1 MKSKTKT
8 LRIFYLY
15 GVGIVTLVMFVF
27 GIIAFTSGILN
38 LVFLRGEEASEW
50 AYSIQSIVR
59 NASLIVVGGL
69 MFLYHWK
76 IISRER
82 RTKKEVKSDE

>member
-1 MKSKTKT
+1 MKDKKEI
-8 LRIFYLY
+8 LRVIYLY
-15 GVGIVTLVMFVF
+15 GVSIVTLVMLVSGTIQFV
-27 GIIAFTSGILN
+27 SGVLN
-38 LVFLRGEEASEW
+38 IVFLQASEESRW

-59 NASLIVVGGL
+59 NGSLIVVGGL

-82 RTKKEVKSDE
+82 HIKKR

>member
-1 MKSKTKT
+1 MLVSGT
-8 LRIFYLY
+8 IGFVS
-15 GVGIVTLVMFVF
+15 GV
-27 GIIAFTSGILN
+27 LN
-38 LVFLRGEEASEW
+38 IVFLKVSEESRW

-59 NASLIVVGGL
+59 DGSLIVVGGL

-82 RTKKEVKSDE
+82 HSKKEVKSDE

>member
-1 MKSKTKT
+1 MKNKTET

-15 GVGIVTLVMFVF
+15 GVGIVTLVMLVF
-27 GIIAFTSGILN
+27 GIIAFTSGVLN
-38 LVFLRGEEASEW
+38 LVFLREEAFEW
-50 AYSIQSIVR
+50 AYSIRSIVR
-59 NASLIVVGGL
+59 NASLIVVGGF

-82 RTKKEVKSDE
+82 HVKKGVKSDE

>member
-1 MKSKTKT
+1 LKDKKEI
-8 LRIFYLY
+8 LRVIYLY
-15 GVGIVTLVMFVF
+15 GVSIVTLVMLVSGTIQFV
-27 GIIAFTSGILN
+27 SGVLN
-38 LVFLRGEEASEW
+38 IVFLQASEESRW

-59 NASLIVVGGL
+59 NGSLIVVGGL

-82 RTKKEVKSDE
+82 HIKKR

>member
-15 GVGIVTLVMFVF
+15 GVGIVTLVMLVF
-27 GIIAFTSGILN
+27 GVIAFTSGVLN
-38 LVFLRGEEASEW
+38 LVFLRGEVSEW
-50 AYSIQSIVR
+50 AYSIRGIVR
-59 NASLIVVGGL
+59 NASFIVVGGL

-82 RTKKEVKSDE
+82 HDKKGVKSDE

>member
-1 MKSKTKT
+1 MKNKTET

-15 GVGIVTLVMFVF
+15 GVGIVTLVMLVF
-27 GIIAFTSGILN
+27 GIIAFTSGVLN

-50 AYSIQSIVR
+50 AYSIRSIVR

-82 RTKKEVKSDE
+82 HTKRGEK

>member
-1 MKSKTKT
+1 MRNKTET

-15 GVGIVTLVMFVF
+15 GVGIVTLVMLVF
-27 GIIAFTSGILN
+27 GVIAFTSGVLN
-38 LVFLRGEEASEW
+38 LVFLRGEVSEW
-50 AYSIQSIVR
+50 AYSIRGIVR

-82 RTKKEVKSDE
+82 HDKKGVKSDE

>member
-1 MKSKTKT
+1 MKSKTET

-27 GIIAFTSGILN
+27 GIIAFTSGVLN
-38 LVFLRGEEASEW
+38 LVFLRGEEVFEW
-50 AYSIQSIVR
+50 AYSIRSIVR
-59 NASLIVVGGL
+59 NASLIVAGGL

-76 IISRER
+76 IINRER
-82 RTKKEVKSDE
+82 HTKKGVESDE

>member
-1 MKSKTKT
+1 MKNKTET
-8 LRIFYLY
+8 LRVFYLY
-15 GVGIVTLVMFVF
+15 GVGIVTLVMLVF
-27 GIIAFTSGILN
+27 GIIAFTSGVLN
-38 LVFLRGEEASEW
+38 LVFLRGEEVSEW